1 MAGHP
6 SAQDEPPQ
14 WLEIGDGDRRR
25 RLACLVQPGEG
36 PPVIWL
42 GGFRSDMRATKAE
55 ALADWALSQGR
66 GFVRFDYAGHGES
79 GSDFA
84 RWTLSDWRDDAL
96 AMIAAHCRQPPV
108 LVGSSMGGWIALLAA
123 RQLLGT
129 ALAPAG
135 MVLIAPAVDFSEEL
149 MWAQMPASI
158 RETIMRDGVWMR
170 PSAYSPEPTPITRA
184 LIEDGRKNLMF
195 GAEIRTGCPVHIL
208 QGMADPDVPWR
219 QALKLVE
226 HLTGDPVVL
235 TLVRDGDHR
244 LSGPADLARLQDAV
258 GRITDAA

>member
-96 AMIAAHCRQPPV
+96 AMIAAHCRQPPAHV
-108 LVGSSMGGWIALLAA
+108 
-123 RQLLGT
+123 
-129 ALAPAG
+129 
-135 MVLIAPAVDFSEEL
+135 
-149 MWAQMPASI
+149 
-158 RETIMRDGVWMR
+158 
-170 PSAYSPEPTPITRA
+170 
-184 LIEDGRKNLMF
+184 
-195 GAEIRTGCPVHIL
+195 
-208 QGMADPDVPWR
+208 
-219 QALKLVE
+219 
-226 HLTGDPVVL
+226 
-235 TLVRDGDHR
+235 
-244 LSGPADLARLQDAV
+244 
-258 GRITDAA
+258 